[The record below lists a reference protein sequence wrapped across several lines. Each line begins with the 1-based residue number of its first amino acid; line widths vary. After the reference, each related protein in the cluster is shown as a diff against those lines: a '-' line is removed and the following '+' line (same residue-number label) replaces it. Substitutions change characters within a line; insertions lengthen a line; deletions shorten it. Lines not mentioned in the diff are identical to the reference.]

1 MRFNDAPIKA
11 EGQMVDFDGTG
22 IPPKPPEVDITWIE
36 RRVPNHLFNKLDLL
50 IDKFLDDHGYNP
62 EEI

>member
-11 EGQMVDFDGTG
+11 EGQM
-22 IPPKPPEVDITWIE
+22 VDITWIE